1 MKINWKVRIKN
12 KLFWIAVIPA
22 ALLVITD
29 IASLFGLT
37 VDMSM
42 LNEHLISIVKSV
54 FGLLAILGIVA
65 DPTTEGINDSERAMT
80 YIEPYAE
87 ED

>member
-54 FGLLAILGIVA
+54 FGLLTILGIVA

-80 YIEPYAE
+80 YTEPYTE